1 VFSIPQNL
9 VSRDAFMRIEYDFAW
24 EEGDYK
30 VASIS
35 THSVK
40 YLFELLPNS
49 ALSLKPPNLQIDPS
63 KNGRREI
70 SSRQTLM
77 VLLHNTMT
85 SKDEGKMRGLR
96 ADTKP
101 DVACFDD

>member
-40 YLFELLPNS
+40 YPFRVI
-49 ALSLKPPNLQIDPS
+49 AGLSV
-63 KNGRREI
+63 I
-70 SSRQTLM
+70 SLAAEFG
-77 VLLHNTMT
+77 N
-85 SKDEGKMRGLR
+85 
-96 ADTKP
+96 
-101 DVACFDD
+101 